1 MSSTAID
8 TITRSKSAPVQSTN
22 ARPTL
27 SLRNQDSNM
36 ATNSEPFGAIAPLP
50 KSVDEISTYFI
61 WSLFNLLFVPLGILC
76 CFFSRKVNEYK
87 LQIRYE
93 PAMKW
98 SRRTFILNIITTLV
112 MIGSIIAVIM
122 LRNDFVQRNTLDNT
136 NQTTTTIAYIPWQPG
151 R

>member
-76 CFFSRKVNEYK
+76 CFFSR
-87 LQIRYE
+87 YE